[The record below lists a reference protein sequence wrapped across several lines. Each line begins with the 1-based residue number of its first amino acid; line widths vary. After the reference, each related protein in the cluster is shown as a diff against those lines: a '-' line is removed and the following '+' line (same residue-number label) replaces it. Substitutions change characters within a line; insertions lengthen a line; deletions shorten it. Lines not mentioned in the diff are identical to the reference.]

1 MKRQDKD
8 IEYQSVILEQSN
20 KNIKGRL
27 MITVNKIL
35 FQKKI
40 GLISKR
46 YETEFQTIIE
56 SINKIEKEGY
66 SKILITDKEKDI
78 TVKLT

>member
-27 MITVNKIL
+27 MITGNKIL

-46 YETEFQTIIE
+46 
-56 SINKIEKEGY
+56 
-66 SKILITDKEKDI
+66 
-78 TVKLT
+78 

>member
-27 MITVNKIL
+27 MITGNKIL

-56 SINKIEKEGY
+56 SINKIN
-66 SKILITDKEKDI
+66 S
-78 TVKLT
+78 

>member
-20 KNIKGRL
+20 KNVKGRL
-27 MITVNKIL
+27 MITGNKIL
-35 FQKKI
+35 FQKKV
-40 GLISKR
+40 GLISKK

-56 SINKIEKEGY
+56 RFRQRIDRLRTMKF
-66 SKILITDKEKDI
+66 
-78 TVKLT
+78 